1 MSRTFSSIFRKELIH
16 IFRDVQSLFMVL
28 TMPILMLLLYGYA
41 ITLDMKGI
49 DMAIIDL
56 SHSPES
62 RDLISHISSTDF
74 FKVAARDVPVGSVEA
89 LFKSREAR
97 CAIVIPA
104 DFSRRLSAGR
114 EAPLQLL
121 VDASDPNAANF
132 INNYVGRVVQ
142 EENTRLNTRLK
153 PGVSAP
159 ALFSVSPRIF
169 YNPDMRSADF
179 FVPGLIGLILILI
192 SSLLTSIAIVREKE
206 TGTMEQLLVS
216 PIKPLQLILGKV
228 LPYTMLGFIDG
239 VMILFIGS
247 LWFNV
252 PIRGSLVLV
261 LAMMLIY
268 VVTGI
273 SLGILVSTLAKN
285 QAVAMLAAV
294 TMTILPSVMMSG
306 FIFPISS
313 MPKALQYVAAIVPA
327 TYFLEIIRGIVL
339 KGNTLANLAL
349 PAGILLG
356 MDVLLI
362 TLATRLF
369 RVRLE

>member
-1 MSRTFSSIFRKELIH
+1 VKRTFYSIFRKEIIH

-49 DMAIIDL
+49 DTAIIDQ

-62 RDLISHISSTDF
+62 RALVEHISSTDF
-74 FKVAARDVPVGSVEA
+74 FRITARDVPADSVGE
-89 LFKSREAR
+89 LFKSRTVR
-97 CAIVIPA
+97 CVLVIPQDYA
-104 DFSRRLSAGR
+104 RSLASGAGP
-114 EAPLQLL
+114 ELQLL

-132 INNYVGRVVQ
+132 INNYVGQMVQ
-142 EENTRLNTRLK
+142 GENARIAAASGQSGG
-153 PGVSAP
+153 PP
-159 ALFSVSPRIF
+159 ALFTVSPRIF

-239 VMILFIGS
+239 LLILVIGS

-252 PIRGSLVLV
+252 PIEGSLVLV
-261 LAMMLIY
+261 LVMMLIY

-273 SLGILVSTLAKN
+273 SLGILVSTLAKT
-285 QAVAMLAAV
+285 QAVAMLVAV
-294 TMTILPSVMMSG
+294 MLTILPTVMMSG

-313 MPKALQYVAAIVPA
+313 MPKLLQYVAAIVPA

-339 KGNTLANLAL
+339 KGNSIANLYQ
-349 PAGILLG
+349 PAGVLLG
-356 MDVLLI
+356 MDILLI